1 MSKFDT
7 KEDLI
12 VTLQLLFENLN
23 AGSIRE
29 DEMETMLETA
39 RELYER
45 TLILRYKAYERK
57 VYGEKVEGE
66 SLEEEKTFS
75 VEEEV
80 QVEEEKTEIQEEKP
94 TFDMAFSLFDELEST
109 NDADLVEEE
118 VSEQDFT
125 GDIFQDTLEEVE
137 KEDELVDAFEEEIID
152 TIEVSE
158 TIQTPEETK
167 SFHSYE
173 EITVNP
179 SSTSKDV
186 FDKMLEKDD
195 SLGAKLMG
203 LRIDSLNGVFGLNEK
218 LQLINDLFEGSSES
232 FYQAIKIFDNAS
244 DFEQAILILSNYAN
258 EFSWELDNALVI
270 EFVQKV
276 ARRYA

>member
-12 VTLQLLFENLN
+12 ITLQMLFENLN
-23 AGSIRE
+23 QGSINE
-29 DEMETMLETA
+29 EELETMVSTA

-57 VYGEKVEGE
+57 VFGEQEDKVSEE
-66 SLEEEKTFS
+66 NQELIIEETSLPEKEII
-75 VEEEV
+75 VEED
-80 QVEEEKTEIQEEKP
+80 KP

-109 NDADLVEEE
+109 NDADIEEE
-118 VSEQDFT
+118 VKEEEDFS
-125 GDIFQDTLEEVE
+125 DAFFQESIEEVS
-137 KEDELVDAFEEEIID
+137 DEVEFSSPLKDEASEI
-152 TIEVSE
+152 IEVSE
-158 TIQTPEETK
+158 TIETPEETK

-173 EITVNP
+173 EKPVATT
-179 SSTSKDV
+179 STAKDV

-218 LQLINDLFEGSSES
+218 LQLINDLFDGSSES

-244 DFEQAILILSNYAN
+244 DFEQAKLILSNYAN
-258 EFSWELDNALVI
+258 EFSWELDNELVI

>member
-12 VTLQLLFENLN
+12 ITLQMLFENLN
-23 AGSIRE
+23 QGSINE
-29 DEMETMLETA
+29 EELETMVSTA

-57 VYGEKVEGE
+57 VFGEQEDKV
-66 SLEEEKTFS
+66 SEENQELIIEETPLPEKEVL
-75 VEEEV
+75 VEED
-80 QVEEEKTEIQEEKP
+80 KP

-109 NDADLVEEE
+109 NDADIEEE
-118 VSEQDFT
+118 VKEEEDFS
-125 GDIFQDTLEEVE
+125 DAFFQESIKEVSDEVE
-137 KEDELVDAFEEEIID
+137 FSSPLKDEASEI
-152 TIEVSE
+152 IEVSE
-158 TIQTPEETK
+158 TIETPEETK

-173 EITVNP
+173 EKPVA
-179 SSTSKDV
+179 STSTAKDV

-218 LQLINDLFEGSSES
+218 LQLINDLFDGSSES

-244 DFEQAILILSNYAN
+244 DFEQAKLILSNYAN
-258 EFSWELDNALVI
+258 EFSWELDNELVI

>member
-12 VTLQLLFENLN
+12 ITLQMLFENLN
-23 AGSIRE
+23 QGSINE
-29 DEMETMLETA
+29 EELETMVSTA

-57 VYGEKVEGE
+57 VFGEQEDKV
-66 SLEEEKTFS
+66 SEENQELIIEETPLPEKEVL
-75 VEEEV
+75 VEED
-80 QVEEEKTEIQEEKP
+80 KP
-94 TFDMAFSLFDELEST
+94 TFDMVFSLFDELEST
-109 NDADLVEEE
+109 NDADIEEE
-118 VSEQDFT
+118 VKEEEDFS
-125 GDIFQDTLEEVE
+125 DAFFQESIEEVS
-137 KEDELVDAFEEEIID
+137 DEVEFSSPLKDEASEI
-152 TIEVSE
+152 IEVSE
-158 TIQTPEETK
+158 TIETPEETK

-173 EITVNP
+173 EKPVATT
-179 SSTSKDV
+179 STAKDV

-218 LQLINDLFEGSSES
+218 LQLINDLFDGSSES

-244 DFEQAILILSNYAN
+244 DFEQAKLILSNYAN
-258 EFSWELDNALVI
+258 EFSWELDNELVI

>member
-12 VTLQLLFENLN
+12 ITLQMLFENLN
-23 AGSIRE
+23 QGSINE
-29 DEMETMLETA
+29 EELETMVSTA

-57 VYGEKVEGE
+57 VFGEQEDKV
-66 SLEEEKTFS
+66 SEENQELIIEETPLPEKEVL
-75 VEEEV
+75 VEED
-80 QVEEEKTEIQEEKP
+80 KP

-109 NDADLVEEE
+109 NDADIEEE
-118 VSEQDFT
+118 VKEEEDFS
-125 GDIFQDTLEEVE
+125 DAFFQESIKEVSDEVE
-137 KEDELVDAFEEEIID
+137 FSSPLKNEASEI
-152 TIEVSE
+152 IEVSE
-158 TIQTPEETK
+158 TIETPEETK

-173 EITVNP
+173 EKPVA
-179 SSTSKDV
+179 STSTAKDV

-218 LQLINDLFEGSSES
+218 LQLINDLFDGSSES

-244 DFEQAILILSNYAN
+244 DFEQAKLILSNYAN
-258 EFSWELDNALVI
+258 EFSWELDNELVI